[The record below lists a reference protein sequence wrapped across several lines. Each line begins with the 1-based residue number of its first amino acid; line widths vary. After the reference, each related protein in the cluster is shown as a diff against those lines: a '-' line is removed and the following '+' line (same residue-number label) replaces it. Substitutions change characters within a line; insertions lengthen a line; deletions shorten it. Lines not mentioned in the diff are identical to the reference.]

1 MGILEQIYLNEIAAV
16 HRIEFKNLEF

>member
-1 MGILEQIYLNEIAAV
+1 MGILEQIYLNEIAAA